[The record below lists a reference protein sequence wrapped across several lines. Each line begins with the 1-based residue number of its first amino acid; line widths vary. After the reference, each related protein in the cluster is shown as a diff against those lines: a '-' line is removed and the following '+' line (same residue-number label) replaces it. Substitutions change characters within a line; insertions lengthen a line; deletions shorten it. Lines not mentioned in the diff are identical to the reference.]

1 MKKSAIWLAV
11 ASTMLAALPA
21 GAGVIVTQQSVHPDG
36 KGGTTTVTRT
46 TMIEGNKEK
55 VVDENHTSIVD
66 LDKGTMVT
74 LDEARKTATEMSL
87 DPKGHGGL
95 LLQGMLSSM
104 AGNFQSTG
112 AHKTVAGYGCEEYTS
127 SGTMMMVGE
136 YSATTCFSKEA
147 PGASEYG
154 KFYKRMMEKLGANP
168 ASGSFPE
175 GIMLSQEMTMKSAV
189 PAMPGMS
196 PEVAQKLAEAKA
208 KQGPQVSHTEVT
220 NIKLQSI
227 SADTFAVPTGYKTQ
241 TVDFGAMM
249 GGGKPPA
256 GKPAPHD

>member
-1 MKKSAIWLAV
+1 MKKSAIWLAI
-11 ASTMLAALPA
+11 ASTVLTVLPA
-21 GAGVIVTQQSVHPDG
+21 TAGVIVTQQSVHPDG

-55 VVDENHTSIVD
+55 VVDANRTSIVD
-66 LDKGTMVT
+66 LDKGAMFT
-74 LDEARKTATEMSL
+74 LDEANKTATEMSL

-104 AGNFQSTG
+104 AGNFKSTG
-112 AHKTVAGYGCEEYTS
+112 VHRKVAGYACEEYTS

-147 PGASEYG
+147 PGASEYA
-154 KFYKRMMEKLGANP
+154 KFYKRMMEKLGAIP
-168 ASGSFPE
+168 AGGSFPE
-175 GIMLSQEMTMKSAV
+175 GIMLSQETAMKSAV
-189 PAMPGMS
+189 PAMPGVP

-208 KQGPQVSHTEVT
+208 KQGPQVTRTEVT
-220 NIKLQSI
+220 NVKTQAI
-227 SADTFAVPTGYKTQ
+227 SADTFEVPAGYKTQ

-256 GKPAPHD
+256 AKPAPHE